1 MEIIPSI
8 IAQDADEVRA
18 KIAQVESLVNW
29 VELDVAD
36 GAFVP
41 NFTWPMM
48 LSQAPEDLKEV
59 DGKIKIGAHLMVE
72 HPETI
77 IDDWQDFVDRII
89 VHYEST
95 DELEKIIA
103 NKGAHIAL
111 GIAIELNTPVEKIYP
126 YLNKIK
132 LVQLMSVE
140 RIGYAGEKFNE
151 QVFAKIET
159 LKTNWPDVQIIVD
172 GGIDLGIGARLKKV
186 EVDGLVVGSRIW
198 QAKNIEEAIRDFQSL

>member
-8 IAQDADEVRA
+8 IAQSADEVRT
-18 KIAQVESLVNW
+18 KIARVEGLINW

-41 NFTWPMM
+41 SFTWPMM

-59 DGKIKIGAHLMVE
+59 DGKTKISTHLMVE
-72 HPETI
+72 HPETV

-103 NKGAHIAL
+103 NKGAHIVL
-111 GIAIELNTPVEKIYP
+111 GLAIELNTPVEKIYP
-126 YLNKIK
+126 YLDKIK
-132 LVQLMSVE
+132 LVQLMSIE

-151 QVFAKIET
+151 SVFAKIEA
-159 LKTNWPDVQIIVD
+159 LKTNWPDVKIIVD
-172 GGIDLGIGARLKKV
+172 GGINLEIGARLKKAG
-186 EVDGLVVGSRIW
+186 VDGLVVGSRIW
-198 QAKNIEEAIRDFQSL
+198 QASNIEEAIRNFQSL